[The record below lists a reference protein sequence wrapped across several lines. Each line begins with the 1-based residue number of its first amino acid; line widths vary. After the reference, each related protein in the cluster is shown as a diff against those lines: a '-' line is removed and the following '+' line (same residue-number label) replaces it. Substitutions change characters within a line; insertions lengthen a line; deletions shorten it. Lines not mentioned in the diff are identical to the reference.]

1 MKLKRSAA
9 GQALIEYIIIFSF
22 MAIIAMKMVDAING
36 YLTGTMGNLAF
47 YLSQQLSVGVCK
59 KKCFVDSFKNN
70 K

>member
-47 YLSQQLSVGVCK
+47 YLSQLR
-59 KKCFVDSFKNN
+59 
-70 K
+70 